1 MRDVGSNAVDRQA
14 AIEAARRAEEARRK
28 AEIARQQA
36 EAAKKAAEAAE
47 KAKQLEA
54 ALKAERATDQL
65 KGATAP
71 DEKMKAA
78 AAADLGDVPWAAA
91 DKASA
96 EKRAQFPTITAEDLK
111 ASPELGKRMAELAK
125 DADPDVQT
133 YVKETTQALL
143 KESLQ
148 RNLKENTGGDPLKA
162 FTGEV
167 AELTAKTGLGD
178 VIQGVTGDALK
189 DAAKDLLFEGVDA
202 KEVAENPAL
211 GKVLATLQN
220 DPDSAVKDKL
230 EATVRGWTDE
240 ALKGR
245 LEGKEGEDD
254 VKDAMSDFRGDLR
267 SLAEKTGLG
276 DTLTKAAEASLDS
289 QKGHI
294 EDLAKKG
301 RSMWEKGLD
310 MAGDF
315 FGKALDL
322 GGDLVKG
329 VTDIAGE
336 TVDAVTDAAAA
347 GIKQGADLA
356 GDLANAAID
365 QAGKGANAVA
375 GMAADGL
382 EAVGAKAA
390 ADHTRQAGKAAE
402 HVADVVGDVANK
414 AIDTQG
420 KVVGAA
426 VDIAGNIGKGALQT
440 AGDTINTVAD
450 GAGLLAS
457 EGPMGAANAL
467 ADKALGPEKAEYAG
481 QVDGFTGV
489 ITNRLGKGDSVFLN
503 VEAGAEVGV
512 GAFAGAKI
520 NGAGVLGRDGS
531 GNITLSL
538 AVGGEVTGGV
548 SAETGAMVNGQGAKA
563 DAQAALTAGGMGKIN
578 LKFNPDDAGDVA
590 RLQALLEPT
599 PAKLVGAMTNPLA
612 LAAPGAAALKD
623 ALSKNLSSTEVMGT
637 AGASVGA
644 GVSAGA
650 GPVKAKLGVDADA
663 VVGTTQKSNSD
674 GTHEAKYFFKAGAKA
689 EARVSAG
696 PVGASGRA
704 TAGMMESFAVK
715 TDAQGNIIGM
725 KSEGSRSGSTSSG
738 AGMAKGFGAEGEGKV
753 SKVETSLNARGME
766 EAQRLMAAGK
776 SPLAAFQSASESAQ
790 NVELVKTTM
799 ETDSFTVGVNGKV
812 AVAGVKVGVDLTA
825 TIGKTHTE
833 SSRIDEPSAEDL
845 MQILNR

>member
-1 MRDVGSNAVDRQA
+1 MRDVGTSGVDRQA

-36 EAAKKAAEAAE
+36 EAAKKAQEAAE

-54 ALKAERATDQL
+54 AVKAEHATDQL

-78 AAADLGDVPWAAA
+78 AAAELGDVPWAAA

-125 DADPDVQT
+125 DADPDVQA
-133 YVKETTQALL
+133 YVQETTQALV

-162 FTGEV
+162 FTGEI
-167 AELTAKTGLGD
+167 ADLTAKTGLGD

-189 DAAKDLLFEGVDA
+189 DAAKDLLFEGVDS

-211 GKVLATLQN
+211 GKVLATLQTDS
-220 DPDSAVKDKL
+220 DPAVKDKL
-230 EATVRGWTDE
+230 QETVRGWTTA
-240 ALKGR
+240 ALNSR

-267 SLAEKTGLG
+267 ALAEKTGLG
-276 DTLTKAAEASLDS
+276 DTLTQAAESSLNS
-289 QKGHI
+289 QKDRI

-301 RSMWEKGLD
+301 RNIFQKGLD
-310 MAGDF
+310 LAGDF

-365 QAGKGANAVA
+365 KAGQGANAA
-375 GMAADGL
+375 ANLAADGL
-382 EAVGAKAA
+382 EAVGAKSA
-390 ADHTRQAGKAAE
+390 ADNTRQAGKVAE
-402 HVADVVGDVANK
+402 HVADVAGNVANK
-414 AIDTQG
+414 VIDTHGQ
-420 KVVGAA
+420 VVGGA

-440 AGDTINTVAD
+440 AGNTINTVAD
-450 GAGLLAS
+450 GAGMLVA

-520 NGAGVLGRDGS
+520 NGAGVLGRDGE

-538 AVGGEVTGGV
+538 AVGGSAEVGV
-548 SAETGAMVNGQGAKA
+548 SAETGASVNGVGAKA
-563 DAQAALTAGGMGKIN
+563 DASASLTGQAMGKIN
-578 LKFNPDDAGDVA
+578 LKFNPDDPKDAA

-599 PAKLVGAMTNPLA
+599 PAKLVGALTNPLA
-612 LAAPGAAALKD
+612 LAAPSASALKD
-623 ALSKNLSSTEVMGT
+623 AMANNLTSTELSG
-637 AGASVGA
+637 SA

-650 GPVKAKLGVDADA
+650 GAGVEIPGAKLKAGIDGEALA
-663 VVGTTQKSNSD
+663 GATRKMNTD
-674 GTHEAKYFFKAGAKA
+674 GTNETKYFFKLSGKA
-689 EARVSAG
+689 EARASAG
-696 PVGASGRA
+696 NVGASGRA
-704 TAGMMESFAVK
+704 QGSMLESFAVK

-725 KSEGSRSGSTSSG
+725 KSESSRNGSTSTG
-738 AGMAKGFGAEGEGKV
+738 AGVGKGFGAEGEGKV
-753 SKVETSLNARGME
+753 TKTETALNAQGLA
-766 EAQRLMAAGK
+766 EAKRLMDAGK
-776 SPLAAFQSASESAQ
+776 SPLEAFSQASDKPE

-799 ETDSFTVGVNGKV
+799 ETDSYTVGVNGKV

-833 SSRIDEPSAEDL
+833 STRIDEPSAEDL
-845 MQILNR
+845 NQILNR